1 MSASRRRTGA
11 GSTWS
16 PPEKSPQIAIAL
28 VAIVALEAV
37 FAAMARLG
45 DLSIHIPEFMALA
58 LGGGVLYFIALY
70 ALEHTRDNRAVLWLV
85 LLGALA
91 FRLTLFPQ
99 PPSLSTDLYRY
110 RWDGMVQNEGWNP
123 YAVAPTDPR
132 LAPLRA
138 PGQPAAAG
146 WYVMPVPEIPTMYPP
161 LSMLIF
167 RATWR
172 LLPGPVGFKLP
183 FLLADLAVAA
193 MLAGWIRSTGGR
205 NYQVAIYAWNPLVV
219 VEFAS
224 SGHNDALAIAGVVAT
239 LMIIRRFPAMST
251 LTLTA
256 GALAKAFP
264 ATLLPLA
271 FVRVGWPS
279 SATNPVA
286 TAGKPADPVRT
297 SKAALPA
304 VAGFQAKA
312 GWPAAGGCAALA
324 AACVWPYWRAWRE
337 FLGMLQ
343 YYQFIFRG
351 YHSSIYPALLWLT
364 GSHEVAAGVGE
375 GVVIGLA
382 LWLAFRR
389 ADPTRAA
396 FLLIGTVLLFAPNGY
411 SWYFTWIVPL
421 LCFYPSP
428 AWLLLTIL
436 EFLSYKIF
444 INYRAFGMW
453 QFDPFFQ
460 WLCYAPFYALLG
472 WEFLRKKSNADSA
485 IATR

>member
-1 MSASRRRTGA
+1 MSASRLRL
-11 GSTWS
+11 
-16 PPEKSPQIAIAL
+16 EPQQLIAL
-28 VAIVALEAV
+28 VAIVALEAI

-45 DLSIHIPEFMALA
+45 DLSIHIPEFVALA
-58 LGGGVLYFIALY
+58 LAGGVLYVIALY
-70 ALEHTRDNRAVLWLV
+70 ALERTRENRAVLWLV

-91 FRLTLFPQ
+91 FRLTLFPY
-99 PPSLSTDLYRY
+99 PPSLSTDVHRY
-110 RWDGMVQNEGWNP
+110 RWDGHVQNEGWNP

-132 LAPLRA
+132 LAPLRD
-138 PGQPAAAG
+138 PG
-146 WYVMPVPEIPTMYPP
+146 WYGMPVPEIPTMYPP

-172 LLPGPVGFKLP
+172 LLPDPVGFKLP

-224 SGHNDALAIAGVVAT
+224 SGHNDALAIAAVVAT
-239 LMIIRRFPAMST
+239 LLIIRRFPAMST

-264 ATLLPLA
+264 VTLLPLGLC
-271 FVRVGWPS
+271 R
-279 SATNPVA
+279 
-286 TAGKPADPVRT
+286 
-297 SKAALPA
+297 
-304 VAGFQAKA
+304 A
-312 GWPAAGGCAALA
+312 GWPRKLRGWLAVAACAALT
-324 AACVWPYWRAWRE
+324 AACVWPYRDGWRE
-337 FLGMLQ
+337 FLGMLN
-343 YYQFIFRG
+343 YYQRIFRN
-351 YHSSIYPALLWLT
+351 YHSSIYPVLLWFT
-364 GSHEVAAGVGE
+364 GSHEIAAGVGE

-382 LWLAFRR
+382 LWLAVRR
-389 ADPTRAA
+389 ADPIRAA

-411 SWYFTWIVPL
+411 PWYFTWIVPL

-444 INYRAFGMW
+444 LNYRALGVW
-453 QFDPFFQ
+453 QFDPLFQ
-460 WLCYAPFYALLG
+460 WMCYVPFYALLG
-472 WEFLRKKSNADSA
+472 WEIFRRKPKIVSQPASQK
-485 IATR
+485 